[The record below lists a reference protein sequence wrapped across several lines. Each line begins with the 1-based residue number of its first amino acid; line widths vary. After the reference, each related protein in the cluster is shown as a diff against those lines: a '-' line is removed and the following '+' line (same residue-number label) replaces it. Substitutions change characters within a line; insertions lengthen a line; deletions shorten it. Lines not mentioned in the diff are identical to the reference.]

1 MPRRTRLLALAL
13 SLGTPLLAG
22 AAGPQA
28 AAPQRVP
35 ADAAQGAITLT
46 RWTIDA
52 GGTTSASGGAF
63 RLGASIGQPEAALVS
78 GGSHRISAGF
88 WVPESGGDGL
98 FANGFE

>member
-1 MPRRTRLLALAL
+1 MPRRSRLLALAL
-13 SLGTPLLAG
+13 GLGAPLLAG

-28 AAPQRVP
+28 AAPQTAP
-35 ADAAQGAITLT
+35 ANATQGAITMT
-46 RWTIDA
+46 RWTLDA
-52 GGTTSASGGAF
+52 GGTTSAVGGAF

-78 GGSHRISAGF
+78 GGSFRLSAGF

>member
-1 MPRRTRLLALAL
+1 MPRKIRLLALAL
-13 SLGTPLLAG
+13 GLGAPLLAG

-28 AAPQRVP
+28 PAPQPAP
-35 ADAAQGAITLT
+35 ADATQGAITLT

-52 GGTTSASGGAF
+52 GGSTSAVGGAF

-78 GGSHRISAGF
+78 GGSYRLSAGF

>member
-1 MPRRTRLLALAL
+1 MPRTTRLLALAFG
-13 SLGTPLLAG
+13 LGAPLLAG

-28 AAPQRVP
+28 PAPQTAP
-35 ADAAQGAITLT
+35 ANATQGAITLT
-46 RWTIDA
+46 RWTMDA
-52 GGTTSASGGAF
+52 GGTTSAVGGAF

-78 GGSHRISAGF
+78 GGSYRLSAGF

>member
-1 MPRRTRLLALAL
+1 MPRKIRLLALAL
-13 SLGTPLLAG
+13 GLGAPLLAG

-28 AAPQRVP
+28 PAPQPAP
-35 ADAAQGAITLT
+35 ADATQGAITLT
-46 RWTIDA
+46 RWTIDTG
-52 GGTTSASGGAF
+52 GGTSAVGGAF

-78 GGSHRISAGF
+78 GGSYRLSAGF